1 MYERQGRLAEYDAL
15 VQKYNNDRREYLRKW
30 KGLDGEIVEALS

>member
-1 MYERQGRLAEYDAL
+1 AL

-30 KGLDGEIVEALS
+30 KGLDEEIVNAI